1 MRDQPVTVIVMV
13 AVWIF
18 CLVAALV
25 SIRRAFCE
33 NLQPNRSKL
42 KSVVNN
48 LRFRFNLVFGLVLI
62 GFVMFGV
69 VWLATRW

>member
-1 MRDQPVTVIVMV
+1 MRDQPVTVIAMA

-18 CLVAALV
+18 CLGAAWV
-25 SIRRAFCE
+25 SIRRAFHE
-33 NLQPNRSKL
+33 NLQPSRSKL
-42 KSVVNN
+42 KSVIND

-62 GFVMFGV
+62 AFTIFGM